1 MRYVVRPLPKSG
13 EKMSSDDE
21 LEIRKA
27 ELAHSQQ
34 LVRQTLEQPSDP
46 EREVIIIGDGGK
58 TRMQREA
65 DRQAAIE
72 AQQQSLLSLG
82 ILNGELARR
91 G

>member
-1 MRYVVRPLPKSG
+1 
-13 EKMSSDDE
+13 MSSDDE

-34 LVRQTLEQPSDP
+34 IVRQVLEQPVEP
-46 EREVIIIGDGGK
+46 EREVIIIGDGGL
-58 TRMQREA
+58 TRSQMEA
-65 DRQAAIE
+65 NRKAAIE